1 MFGTLNNSARWAGFF
16 YFLLIPVGMF
26 GLAYVP
32 SVTIVADNPAATME
46 NIRAFELLFRSGNA
60 ATLVMNIIA
69 IALVLSLY
77 ELFRGTGRILS
88 GFMVALLLIGT
99 TISLVASVGIGAS
112 ILFSKMGAQE
122 VLPLAQ
128 QILFT
133 KVSLDLWKYTSM
145 VAGIFWGLWL
155 FPLGILTYKSGF
167 FPRILGVL
175 LLVSG
180 LAYVVDAFVF
190 ILQLDIHFALVDY
203 LWFGEASFTLWLLI
217 FGVRKGADTSI

>member
-1 MFGTLNNSARWAGFF
+1 
-16 YFLLIPVGMF
+16 MF

-32 SVTIVADNPAATME
+32 SVTIVADSPQSTMN
-46 NIRAFELLFRSGNA
+46 NIQAFEFLFRSGNV

-77 ELFRGTGRILS
+77 ELFRGTGRVLS
-88 GFMVALLLIGT
+88 GFMVAFLLVGT
-99 TISLVASVGIGAS
+99 AISMVASVGIGAS
-112 ILFSKMGAQE
+112 ILFSTMGAQDA
-122 VLPLAQ
+122 LSSAQ
-128 QILFT
+128 QVLFT

-155 FPLGILTYKSGF
+155 FPLGVLTYKSGF

-175 LLVSG
+175 LIVSG
-180 LAYVVDAFVF
+180 VAYVVDAFAF
-190 ILQLDIHFALVDY
+190 FLHLDLHFALVDY

-217 FGVRKGADTSI
+217 FGVRKAAGKNT